1 MILILGGT
9 GAYFLDLDA
18 ALGPCERREIDTP
31 YGAAGAILLPQRYGG
46 RIGFTSRHGWGRL
59 EVTPPFVNSRAN
71 LWAARELGAT
81 HILSWNGVGAID
93 PLLQTHDL
101 LVLDGVLDFTKT
113 RRRSFNDEPAETQRR
128 RILSPTPE
136 SPFDDATRDLLY
148 TTAAEQQARVFA
160 HGVYACSEGP
170 RLETAAEIAALG
182 RFGAEV
188 VGMTLIPEVFLAQ
201 ELGLRFAAL
210 AYVTNYATG
219 VEPIAGAPRFF
230 GVEVAQRCLAIMVAA
245 AERLA
250 GKNKEQ
256 RTEGTEEQRTK
267 NRGDGRT
274 KEQRN
279 KGTREQSEEP
289 GTECRTGA
297 QRTRE
302 PGALRANKEPGD
314 GQPEGVT

>member
-18 ALGPCERREIDTP
+18 ALGPCQRRELDTP
-31 YGAAGAILLPQRYGG
+31 YGAAGAVLFPERYAG

-81 HILSWNGVGAID
+81 HIVSWNGVGAID
-93 PLLQTHDL
+93 PLLQLHDL
-101 LVLDGVLDFTKT
+101 LVLDGVIDFTKT
-113 RRRSFNDEPAETQRR
+113 RRRSFTEAPAAVQRER
-128 RILSPTPE
+128 VLSPSRET
-136 SPFDDATRDLLY
+136 PFDQATCQVLY
-148 TTAAEQQARVFA
+148 TVAAEQHGRVFPI
-160 HGVYACSEGP
+160 GTYACSEGP

-201 ELGLRFAAL
+201 ELDLRFAAL

-219 VEPIAGAPRFF
+219 VEPAAGAPRFF
-230 GVEVAQRCLAIMVAA
+230 GVEVAQRCLQITLAA

-250 GKNKEQ
+250 AE
-256 RTEGTEEQRTK
+256 
-267 NRGDGRT
+267 
-274 KEQRN
+274 
-279 KGTREQSEEP
+279 
-289 GTECRTGA
+289 A
-297 QRTRE
+297 
-302 PGALRANKEPGD
+302 A
-314 GQPEGVT
+314 

>member
-18 ALGPCERREIDTP
+18 ELGPCERREIDTP
-31 YGAAGAILLPQRYGG
+31 YGTAGAVLFPKRYAG

-71 LWAARELGAT
+71 LWAARELGAS

-101 LVLDGVLDFTKT
+101 VVLDGVLDFTKS
-113 RRRSFNDEPAETQRR
+113 RKRSFADESIQIQRE
-128 RILSPTPE
+128 RILSPRVE
-136 SPFDDATRDLLY
+136 SPFDEVTRQVVY
-148 TTAAEQQARVFA
+148 AVAAGRQERVFG
-160 HGVYACSEGP
+160 HGIYACSEGP

-201 ELGLRFAAL
+201 ELGIRFAAL

-230 GVEVAQRCLAIMVAA
+230 GVEVAQRCLQITLAA

-250 GKNKEQ
+250 
-256 RTEGTEEQRTK
+256 TEGRESRTK
-267 NRGDGRT
+267 N
-274 KEQRN
+274 Q
-279 KGTREQSEEP
+279 EP
-289 GTECRTGA
+289 KDE
-297 QRTRE
+297 
-302 PGALRANKEPGD
+302 L
-314 GQPEGVT
+314 PEGAA

>member
-18 ALGPCERREIDTP
+18 AFGPCERHAIDTP
-31 YGAAGAILLPQRYGG
+31 YGAAGAILVPQRYQG

-113 RRRSFNDEPAETQRR
+113 RQRSFNDESAEAQRQ
-128 RILSPTPE
+128 RILSPTTE
-136 SPFDDATRDLLY
+136 SPFDDATRGVLY
-148 TTAAEQQARVFA
+148 TVAAEQQARVFA
-160 HGVYACSEGP
+160 RGIYACSEGP

-188 VGMTLIPEVFLAQ
+188 VGMTLIPEVFLAR
-201 ELGLRFAAL
+201 ELGIRFAAL

-219 VEPIAGAPRFF
+219 VEPSVGAARFF
-230 GVEVAQRCLAIMVAA
+230 GVEVAQRCLALTLAA
-245 AERLA
+245 AEHLA
-250 GKNKEQ
+250 VE
-256 RTEGTEEQRTK
+256 
-267 NRGDGRT
+267 
-274 KEQRN
+274 
-279 KGTREQSEEP
+279 
-289 GTECRTGA
+289 
-297 QRTRE
+297 
-302 PGALRANKEPGD
+302 AL
-314 GQPEGVT
+314 

>member
-1 MILILGGT
+1 MILMLGGT

-18 ALGPCERREIDTP
+18 ELGPCQRREIDTP
-31 YGAAGAILLPQRYGG
+31 YGAAGAVLFPERYEG

-71 LWAARELGAT
+71 LWAARELGAS

-101 LVLDGVLDFTKT
+101 VVLDGVLDFTKS
-113 RRRSFNDEPAETQRR
+113 RKRSFTDEPIDTQRE
-128 RILSPTPE
+128 RILSPRVE
-136 SPFDDATRDLLY
+136 SPFNEATRQVVY
-148 TTAAEQQARVFA
+148 AVAAAQQDRVFA
-160 HGVYACSEGP
+160 QGIYACSEGP

-201 ELGLRFAAL
+201 ELGLRFASL

-230 GVEVAQRCLAIMVAA
+230 GVEVAQRCLQITLAA
-245 AERLA
+245 AEQLA
-250 GKNKEQ
+250 GGEP
-256 RTEGTEEQRTK
+256 RTE
-267 NRGDGRT
+267 
-274 KEQRN
+274 
-279 KGTREQSEEP
+279 
-289 GTECRTGA
+289 
-297 QRTRE
+297 
-302 PGALRANKEPGD
+302 
-314 GQPEGVT
+314 